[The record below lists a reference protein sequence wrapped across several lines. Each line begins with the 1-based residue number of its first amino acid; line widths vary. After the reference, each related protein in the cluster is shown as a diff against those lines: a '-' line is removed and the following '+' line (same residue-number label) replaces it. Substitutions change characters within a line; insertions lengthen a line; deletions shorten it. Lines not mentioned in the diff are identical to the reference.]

1 MAKIKLTK
9 NEQKKQ
15 KDSLKRFQRY
25 LPTLMLKK
33 QQLQAEIRVVDI
45 RTAEVRA
52 TREKIDA
59 GIKKWVAVFGQ
70 QGVFTTDILRI
81 TKLVSG
87 EGNVAGVAIPVFES
101 VEFEVSDYDIV
112 AKPLWVDLAVDNMK
126 KILFYDLQL
135 RCLEEQQRR
144 LRKELQTTSQRVNLF
159 EKIKIPEAQ
168 ANIKKIGVYLG
179 DQQTAAV
186 VRGKISKRGM
196 ERAGS

>member
-15 KDSLKRFQRY
+15 KDSLKRYERY

-45 RTAEVRA
+45 RIAEMLRLKER
-52 TREKIDA
+52 TDA
-59 GIKKWVAVFGQ
+59 DLKKWVAIFGET
-70 QGVFTTDILRI
+70 GVFTPDIVRI
-81 TKLVSG
+81 TKMLTG
-87 EGNVAGVAIPVFES
+87 EGNVAGVPVPLFEGA
-101 VEFEVSDYDIV
+101 EFQTAEYDYLE
-112 AKPLWVDLAVDNMK
+112 KPLWLDAAVDFMK
-126 KILFYDLQL
+126 KELLLDLEIQ
-135 RCLEEQQRR
+135 CMEEEQRR

-159 EKIKIPEAQ
+159 EKIKIPEAK
-168 ANIKKIGVYLG
+168 AIIKKIGIYLG

-196 ERAGS
+196 ERVGS

>member
-33 QQLQAEIRVVDI
+33 QQLQSEIRTVEI
-45 RTAEVRA
+45 RISELRQQKEQTNESFN
-52 TREKIDA
+52 
-59 GIKKWVAVFGQ
+59 KWIAIFSEEE
-70 QGVFTTDILRI
+70 VFTSDILRI
-81 TKLVSG
+81 TELITG
-87 EGNVAGVAIPVFES
+87 EGNIAGVPIPVFHH
-101 VEFEVSDYDIV
+101 VEFEVAEYDLV
-112 AKPLWVDLAVDNMK
+112 EKPLWLDAAVDNMK
-126 KILFYDLQL
+126 TVLSLDLKLQ
-135 RCLEEQQRR
+135 CLEEQERR

-159 EKIKIPEAQ
+159 EKIKIPEAK
-168 ANIKKIGVYLG
+168 ASIKKIGIYLG

-196 ERAGS
+196 EKTDQ